1 MSIDDSINIPYG
13 RCHCGCGRKTN
24 LATKT
29 VTKRGTRKGEPLH
42 YIHGHA
48 NSKPNLRP
56 DAPNTPEEYRA
67 WWARTTD
74 EPFGLCHC
82 GCKEPTPIACRSA
95 RDRNN
100 LIGQPRAYVNGHN
113 ARKNPTAYVEE
124 DRGYETLCWIWQ
136 RTTYPSGYGI
146 TWSYLR
152 GKQAAAH
159 IVYYEDKYGPV
170 PEGLDLHHRCENPIC
185 CNPDHV
191 APLPRNL
198 HRQSHTDRQS
208 KLTLEDAKR
217 AHKLYASGWEQIDIG
232 ALLGVQPAAISKI
245 ITGRTWKN
253 AMPKS

>member
-82 GCKEPTPIACRSA
+82 GCKEQTPIASRSV
-95 RDRNN
+95 RRRNN
-100 LIGQPRAYVNGHN
+100 LIHQPRPYVNGHN
-113 ARKNPTAYVEE
+113 ARRNPTAYIEE
-124 DRGYETLCWIWQ
+124 DRGYETSCWIWQ
-136 RTTYPSGYGI
+136 RSTYPSGYGI
-146 TWSYLR
+146 TWSHRR

-159 IVYYEDKYGPV
+159 IVYYEDLYGSV
-170 PEGLDLHHRCENPIC
+170 PEGLDLHHCCEQRSC
-185 CNPDHV
+185 CNPNHV
-191 APLPRNL
+191 TPLLRDI
-198 HRQSHTDRQS
+198 HRQGHADRTS
-208 KLTLEDAKR
+208 KLTPDLVREMRRLWRD
-217 AHKLYASGWEQIDIG
+217 
-232 ALLGVQPAAISKI
+232 GVTQHEIARRYGVWQGTAGKAIR
-245 ITGRTWKN
+245 GDTWTN
-253 AMPKS
+253 VE